1 VPLDWAAAQNNL
13 GNALQT
19 LGERESGTARLE
31 EAVAAYRAAEAAI
44 KPSGRD
50 FFVPLDNDPDGPTYD
65 EQIAAFKIEHGG
77 GPHDKV
83 RRIFRIA
90 EGDDPSDLPT
100 CSRRRGSRSLRRPP
114 RRFSSRTPRP
124 PFSSGRC

>member
-1 VPLDWAAAQNNL
+1 MTSRLRNRIAA
-13 GNALQT
+13 
-19 LGERESGTARLE
+19 LE
-31 EAVAAYRAAEAAI
+31 LAI

-65 EQIAAFKIEHGG
+65 EQIAAFKIAHGV

-90 EGDDPSDLPT
+90 EGDDPSDLPFDEQIAAFEAEHNVGPHDLLSVIRYEGERQ
-100 CSRRRGSRSLRRPP
+100 CLA
-114 RRFSSRTPRP
+114 
-124 PFSSGRC
+124 